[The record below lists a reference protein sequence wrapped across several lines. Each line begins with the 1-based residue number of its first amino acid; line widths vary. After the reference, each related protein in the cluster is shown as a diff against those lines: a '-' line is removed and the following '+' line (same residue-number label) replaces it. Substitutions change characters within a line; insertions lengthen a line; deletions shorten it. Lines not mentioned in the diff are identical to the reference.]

1 MNENGVQLVCFEI
14 CGEKF
19 AFNMDFLI
27 EIIQVHQA
35 DITPFFSS
43 IPIIRGYWTYRRKT
57 VYLLDVR
64 DFFGLVDAD
73 ETTTQMRFSRSSP
86 EQEEEERKRA
96 EQTHG
101 VHNILVV
108 KIREQIFGLYTDA
121 VLQVASLLSFYEYPL
136 LISTLPRRYFAGVTV
151 IGTELVLL
159 LALEELIN
167 EYEFE
172 AELSRIGEGDVSSH
186 PFTG

>member
-19 AFNMDFLI
+19 AFSMDFLI

-43 IPIIRGYWTYRRKT
+43 IPIIRGFWMYRGKT

-64 DFFGLVDAD
+64 DFFGLADAA
-73 ETTTQMRFSRSSP
+73 ETMTQKRFPRSSP
-86 EQEEEERKRA
+86 EQEEEEQKRT
-96 EQTHG
+96 EPTNG
-101 VHNILVV
+101 VYSILVV
-108 KIREQIFGLYTDA
+108 RIREHIFGLYTDA
-121 VLQVASLLSFYEYPL
+121 VLHVAPLLSFYEYPL

-151 IGTELVLL
+151 VGTELVLL

-167 EYEFE
+167 EYELE
-172 AELSRIGEGDVSSH
+172 VELSRIGEGNVPSH

>member
-1 MNENGVQLVCFEI
+1 MDENGVQLVCFEI

-19 AFNMDFLI
+19 AFSMDFLI

-43 IPIIRGYWTYRRKT
+43 IPIIRGFWMYRGKT
-57 VYLLDVR
+57 LYLLDVR
-64 DFFGLVDAD
+64 DFFGLVDAAGI
-73 ETTTQMRFSRSSP
+73 TIQKRFPRSLP
-86 EQEEEERKRA
+86 EQEEEEQKRA

-101 VHNILVV
+101 IHNILVV
-108 KIREQIFGLYTDA
+108 RIREHLFGLYTDA
-121 VLQVASLLSFYEYPL
+121 VLQVAPLLSFYEYPL

-151 IGTELVLL
+151 IGTDLVLL

-172 AELSRIGEGDVSSH
+172 AELSRIGEGDVPSH